1 MNASTERKIWSLQR
15 ELDMR
20 QGVYPKLVAQGRMT
34 QHFAEE
40 EIEVLKDILSDYRNK
55 HRQNQDAMDV

>member
-20 QGVYPKLVAQGRMT
+20 QGVYPKLVAQGRMA
-34 QHFAEE
+34 QHFADE
-40 EIEVLKDILSDYRNK
+40 EIEVLKDILSDYRKKRGENK
-55 HRQNQDAMDV
+55 NALDV